1 MKTNEIEIKTG
12 LSKQTILY
20 YEKEGLINPERNEN
34 GYRNYSDE
42 NLQQLMLIKLLRS
55 MNVSI
60 DDSDILSPLALTL
73 RSGSFSL
80 NATNVA
86 SINEL
91 SPYALGFCL
100 FCYLLVYR
108 CKSHTFSF
116 DIDTCII
123 ISI

>member
-60 DDSDILSPLALTL
+60 DDSDILSPLTLTL

-80 NATNVA
+80 NTTNVV

-91 SPYALGFCL
+91 SPYVLGF
-100 FCYLLVYR
+100 R
-108 CKSHTFSF
+108 
-116 DIDTCII
+116 
-123 ISI
+123 